1 MIAVILFMLGFLLTA
16 GAFGAQVINGF
27 ELMQYWLWIT
37 AIISTLFSVVIIASS
52 AFGGA
57 ALLSNYNKLPMI
69 GGAIGGGIIGAILS
83 LFILFNTY
91 SKLWLSYYIIEH
103 IPQDAVNFATFPQEA
118 QYAIYG
124 FIAIW
129 AVGFIRS
136 LMSLNHSK

>member
-1 MIAVILFMLGFLLTA
+1 MIALILFVLGFLLTS

-27 ELMQYWLWIT
+27 ELMQYWLWIA
-37 AIISTLFSVVIIASS
+37 AIISTLFSVIIIGIS
-52 AFGGA
+52 AFGGV

-69 GGAIGGGIIGAILS
+69 GGAIVGGVFGATLS
-83 LFILFNTY
+83 LFILFITY

-103 IPQDAVNFATFPQEA
+103 IPQDAVNFEAFPQEA

-136 LMSLNHSK
+136 LKPSNRSK

>member
-1 MIAVILFMLGFLLTA
+1 MIALILFVWGFLLTS

-27 ELMQYWLWIT
+27 ELMQYWLWIA
-37 AIISTLFSVVIIASS
+37 AIISTLFSVIIIGIS
-52 AFGGA
+52 AFGGV
-57 ALLSNYNKLPMI
+57 ALLSN
-69 GGAIGGGIIGAILS
+69 
-83 LFILFNTY
+83 Y

-103 IPQDAVNFATFPQEA
+103 IPQDAVNFEAFPQEA

-136 LMSLNHSK
+136 LKPSNRSK